1 MLGLLF
7 TPLKKK
13 KRSLEETIIK
23 IQQGDTKLRDDI
35 IHSYKPFIAKTA
47 STVCNRYIT
56 ESDDEFSI
64 GLIAFNEAI
73 DKYTSEKGKSLIA
86 FAEIIIKRRV
96 IDYLRSQSNRKEYAI
111 GSVFDDEGKEQSVLD
126 HANSMHAYEK
136 EKESELRRDEIQR
149 YNMRLREF
157 GLSFNELASV
167 SPKHEDAR
175 RGAISIAQMVMS
187 DEELKDMLFTSKR
200 LPIKQLEQKVQV
212 SRKTIERNRKYIISI
227 CVMLN
232 EEFPYLAE
240 YIKGVTD

>member
-7 TPLKKK
+7 TPLKR
-13 KRSLEETIIK
+13 KRSLEDTILK
-23 IQQGDTKLRDDI
+23 IQQGDSKLRNDI

-73 DKYTSEKGKSLIA
+73 DKYSSEKGNSLIA

-96 IDYLRSQSNRKEYAI
+96 IDYLRSQSNRKETAF
-111 GSVFDDEGKEQSVLD
+111 GSVFDEDGKEQSVLD
-126 HANSMHAYEK
+126 DVNSMRAFEK
-136 EKESELRRDEIQR
+136 KRESELRREEIQR
-149 YNMRLREF
+149 YNSRLREF
-157 GLSFNELASV
+157 GLSFQELTTV

-175 RGAISIAQMVMS
+175 QGAISIAQIVMNH
-187 DEELKDMLFTSKR
+187 EELKDILFTTKR
-200 LPIKQLEQKVQV
+200 LPIKQLEQKVVV

-232 EEFPYLAE
+232 EEFPYLAQ
-240 YIKGVTD
+240 YIKGVTQQ

>member
-13 KRSLEETIIK
+13 RSLEDTILK
-23 IQQGDTKLRDDI
+23 IQQGDTKLRNEI

-47 STVCNRYIT
+47 STVCNNRYIT

-73 DKYTSEKGKSLIA
+73 DKYSSDKGNSLIA

-96 IDYLRSQSNRKEYAI
+96 IDYLRSQSNRKESAYT
-111 GSVFDDEGKEQSVLD
+111 SVFDEEGKEQSVLD
-126 HANSMHAYEK
+126 NVNSMRAFEK
-136 EKESELRRDEIQR
+136 ERESELRREEIQR
-149 YNMRLREF
+149 YNNRLREF
-157 GLSFNELASV
+157 GLSFQELAKV

-175 RGAISIAQMVMS
+175 QGAISIAEMVMS
-187 DEELKDMLFTSKR
+187 NEELKDILFTTKR
-200 LPIKQLEQKVQV
+200 LPIKQLEQKVLV

-232 EEFPYLAE
+232 EEFPYLAQ
-240 YIKGVTD
+240 YIKGVTH